1 MQDFSVNR
9 YQEGSIPWRRTVEK
23 QTRSGPAQQVSHLKA
38 MALTKVAKQAW
49 NNDQRYKTIALLTEA
64 LRREPSNPE
73 ILVELATACGKQR
86 HYKRAEELLGRLIE
100 IAPRS
105 PSMFRRVGFASRL
118 LIVPNEPRNSSSFPG
133 DEFASPQKESQR
145 FWIWRICMS
154 EAINW
159 RSLNNW

>member
-1 MQDFSVNR
+1 MARQNR
-9 YQEGSIPWRRTVEK
+9 RKPDKKRAHS
-23 QTRSGPAQQVSHLKA
+23 QQVSHLKA

-86 HYKRAEELLGRLIE
+86 HYKRAEELLSRLIE

-105 PSMFRRVGFASRL
+105 SSMFRRVGLAYSIIDRPERAAEFFRHSLELNPHPSKRVATL
-118 LIVPNEPRNSSSFPG
+118 LDLADLYERSHH
-133 DEFASPQKESQR
+133 
-145 FWIWRICMS
+145 
-154 EAINW
+154 W
-159 RSLNNW
+159 RSHDKW